1 MIDDAILCDAFD
13 EQGSETVDG
22 TDDVSN
28 KSNCYNLVTCV
39 KLWIYFENT
48 CYLVKMQSLLTNI

>member
-28 KSNCYNLVTCV
+28 KSNCLQPGYVREALDI
-39 KLWIYFENT
+39 L
-48 CYLVKMQSLLTNI
+48 